1 MKPIFL
7 LSILLI
13 VIYAHGQLETQN
25 WYFGNNAGITFATI
39 PPTALTNGAIS
50 TFEGSSTISDA
61 QGNLLFYTDGMF
73 VYNKLHQQMP
83 NGFGLLGNPSSAQ
96 SGIIVPKPGSNSL
109 FYIFTVDAFGGPHG
123 FRFSTVDMSLSNG
136 LGDIIVSSKNTLL
149 FTPSVEKVTA
159 VSHANG
165 LYYWVIA
172 HGLNNNSYYA
182 YLLDCTGI
190 NPPIISNVGQIQSTP
205 GCGYLVATSDGTK
218 LAAAKWNNGFELV
231 DFNNQTGQV
240 SNPILL
246 LNPGGAYG
254 VSFSPNNQIL
264 YACKIEGG
272 QLYQWDI
279 SSGNAATI
287 IASMQQIGFGQ
298 GSPGGYKGGA
308 IQLGLDQ
315 KLYIPH
321 FNQPFLS
328 CINNPNVL
336 GTGCN
341 LQHNAVNLL
350 GHNAQL
356 GLPPFVQSFFIPET
370 VISPVVTCDSV
381 VFSFSN
387 GNNSLDSIVW
397 NFGDPS
403 SGTLNVSNLYNPS
416 HVFPGPGLYTINLI
430 KYLECIVDTTTYIL
444 QLDSS
449 STQSF
454 SQIATCDSVY
464 SWNGAAYTQSGDY
477 TAHLVNSNGCDSI
490 AHLNLTINYLAPQ
503 TLSLQSC
510 GQYNWNGQQYLNSG
524 FYTYTT
530 NSIFGCDST
539 IQLNLIIDPVYSTST
554 SVSICQGA
562 FFDYNNVQYNSAG
575 TFLIPLQTVAGCDS
589 IIELIISI
597 LPQPISPA
605 ITFVVPECANDTIE
619 FSVNNLQGD
628 LYWMDP
634 LFEIYNSPLVSLPM
648 ESAIDGWYSVWQVQ
662 DNCHSDTIEFEIDL
676 SQSFDMTN
684 MVLPNVLTA
693 NNDFIN
699 DELDFT
705 SITHGCY
712 RYDVTITNRWGNIV
726 YQGNETSASF
736 NGKNLNNEQLEEGI
750 YFYKIDIDDKR
761 LHGYFHLL
769 K

>member
-1 MKPIFL
+1 MKQILL
-7 LSILLI
+7 LSSLLI
-13 VIYAHGQLETQN
+13 VLYAHGQLETQN

-50 TFEGSSTISDA
+50 TFEGSATISDA

-96 SGIIVPKPGSNSL
+96 SGVIVPKPGSNTL
-109 FYIFTVDAFGGPHG
+109 FYIFTVDAEGGANG
-123 FRFSTVDMSLSNG
+123 FRYSMVDMTLANG
-136 LGDIIVSSKNTLL
+136 LGDVIASSKNTLL
-149 FTPSVEKVTA
+149 FAPSVEKVAA
-159 VSHANG
+159 VSHVNG
-165 LYYWVIA
+165 LYYWVVA
-172 HGLNNNSYYA
+172 HGLYNNTYYSYMI
-182 YLLDCTGI
+182 DCSGI
-190 NPPIISNVGQIQSTP
+190 NPPITSNVGQIEGNP
-205 GCGYLVATSDGTK
+205 GWGCLAASSDGTK
-218 LAAAKWNNGFELV
+218 LATAMCNKGFELL

-254 VSFSPNNQIL
+254 ISFSPNNQVL

-272 QLYQWDI
+272 QLYQWNI

-287 IASMQQIGFGQ
+287 IASMQQIGLGQ

-321 FNQPFLS
+321 CNQPYLS

-336 GTGCN
+336 GNGCN

-370 VISPVVTCDSV
+370 VISPEVTCDSV

-387 GNNSLDSIVW
+387 GNTSLDSIVW

-403 SGTLNVSNLYNPS
+403 SGALNYSNIYNPS
-416 HVFPGPGLYTINLI
+416 HVFPGPGSYTINLI

-464 SWNGAAYTQSGDY
+464 SWNGAAYNQDGDY
-477 TAHLVNSNGCDSI
+477 TAILINSNGCDSL
-490 AHLNLTINYLAPQ
+490 AHLNLTFNYLAPQ
-503 TLSLQSC
+503 ILNSHSC
-510 GQYNWNGQQYLNSG
+510 GPYNWNGQQLLNSG

-539 IQLNLIIDPVYSTST
+539 IQLNLIIDPVYTSNYNA
-554 SVSICQGA
+554 SICQGE
-562 FFDYNNVQYNSAG
+562 FFTFNNMQYNTAG
-575 TFLIPLQTVAGCDS
+575 TFLIPLQSVAGCDS
-589 IIELIISI
+589 VIELIINV
-597 LPQPISPA
+597 LPQPSSPT
-605 ITFVVPECANDTIE
+605 ITFAIPECANDTIE

-628 LYWMDP
+628 FFWMDP
-634 LFEIYNSPLVSLPM
+634 ILAIYNSPLVSLPM
-648 ESAIDGWYSVWQVQ
+648 ESALDGWYSIWQVQ
-662 DNCHSDTIEFEIDL
+662 NNCHSDTIEFEIDI
-676 SQSFDMTN
+676 SQSFFLSN
-684 MVLPNVLTA
+684 IVLPNILTA

-712 RYDVTITNRWGNIV
+712 PFDVTILNRWGAIV
-726 YQGNETSASF
+726 YQGDETSSSF
-736 NGKNLNNEQLEEGI
+736 IGTTVSNEQLEEGI
-750 YFYKIDIDDKR
+750 YFYYLYIANEIF
-761 LHGYFHLL
+761 HGFFHLFR
-769 K
+769 